1 MPPGSTASAKGS
13 SAKARRVPVEFLEF
27 QAGSQGSVVPIL
39 KGSLLRRDLPAR
51 AAPREQAEDSPAS
64 PQPSDGRIERTVVSS
79 VGRAVPDLR
88 LASHNLHQF
97 KLRTILLDP

>member
-1 MPPGSTASAKGS
+1 
-13 SAKARRVPVEFLEF
+13 VPVEFLELHG
-27 QAGSQGSVVPIL
+27 GSQGSVVPIL
-39 KGSLLRRDLPAR
+39 QGALLRRDLPAR
-51 AAPREQAEDSPAS
+51 AAPREQPERAPA
-64 PQPSDGRIERTVVSS
+64 PPKPGDGRIERTVVFS